1 MMLNKTTLMSVF
13 ATLVLA
19 LTAGANAAGGG
30 GFELHANNDVGNVNS
45 LQRGARNFF
54 NYCAGCHSA
63 KYVRYSRI
71 AQDLDLS
78 EDMVLENFMF
88 GQGKV
93 GDTVGAAMSA
103 EHAQQWFGAVPPDL
117 SLTGRSKGADWIY
130 SFLMAFYADPGRELG
145 VNNLVLEG
153 AAMPHVL
160 ADLQGLR
167 GLKKADA
174 DHEDDHADEGGH
186 GGGESPFVQ
195 LTEGKLTPVEYE
207 EFVRDTVNFLDY
219 IGEPMQMQRRSLGI
233 KVIAYLV
240 LLFVLAYLLKQEF
253 WKDIH

>member
-1 MMLNKTTLMSVF
+1 MIKFMQAAL
-13 ATLVLA
+13 ATAAVLVMFN
-19 LTAGANAAGGG
+19 ANAAGGAAG
-30 GFELHANNDVGNVNS
+30 VMQHADNDVGNVNS

-71 AQDLDLS
+71 AEDLDLS

-93 GDTVGAAMSA
+93 GNTVSVAMQGQNA
-103 EHAQQWFGAVPPDL
+103 IDWFGVVPPDL

-130 SFLMAFYADPGRELG
+130 SFLMSFYQDESRELG
-145 VNNLVLEG
+145 VNNLVLVG

-167 GLKKADA
+167 APEYKTVTDSEGH
-174 DHEDDHADEGGH
+174 DHEEFSG
-186 GGGESPFVQ
+186 FRQV
-195 LTEGKLTPVEYE
+195 TEGSLSEEEYA
-207 EFVRDTVNFLDY
+207 EFVRDITNFLDY
-219 IGEPMQMQRRSLGI
+219 AAEPMQMERRRLGV
-233 KVIAYLV
+233 KVLAYMV
-240 LLFVLAYLLKQEF
+240 LLFVLAYAMKQEF
-253 WKDIH
+253 WKDVH

>member
-1 MMLNKTTLMSVF
+1 MVNKTTLISVV
-13 ATLVLA
+13 ATA
-19 LTAGANAAGGG
+19 LMALSMGANAAGGG
-30 GFELHANNDVGNVNS
+30 GFALHADNDVGNINS

-71 AQDLDLS
+71 AEDLELS

-93 GDTVGAAMSA
+93 GHTVSAAMTD
-103 EHAQQWFGAVPPDL
+103 EHAEQWFGAVPPDL

-130 SFLMAFYADPGRELG
+130 SFLMAFYADPSRELG
-145 VNNLVLEG
+145 VNNLVLVG

-167 GLKKADA
+167 GLKGADDHHGE
-174 DHEDDHADEGGH
+174 DHEDAGH
-186 GGGESPFVQ
+186 GDDSSPLVQ
-195 LTEGKLTPVEYE
+195 LTEGSLTPVEYE

-233 KVIAYLV
+233 KVLAYLV
-240 LLFVLAYLLKQEF
+240 LLFVLAYALKQEF

>member
-1 MMLNKTTLMSVF
+1 MMVNKKTLMSVL
-13 ATLVLA
+13 ATVMLA
-19 LTAGANAAGGG
+19 LTAGAHAAGGG
-30 GFELHANNDVGNVNS
+30 GFELHANNDVGNINS

-71 AQDLDLS
+71 AEDLELS
-78 EDMVLENFMF
+78 EDMVLDNFMF

-93 GDTVGAAMSA
+93 GDTVGAAMTA
-103 EHAQQWFGAVPPDL
+103 EHAEQWFAAVPPDL

-130 SFLMAFYADPGRELG
+130 SFLMAFYSDPSRELG

-160 ADLQGLR
+160 AELQGLR
-167 GLKKADA
+167 GLRKADG
-174 DHEDDHADEGGH
+174 DHEDGHEDAGHGDDEG
-186 GGGESPFVQ
+186 PLVQ
-195 LTEGKLTPVEYE
+195 LTEGTLTPVEYE
-207 EFVRDTVNFLDY
+207 GFVRDTVNFLDY
-219 IGEPMQMQRRSLGI
+219 IGEPMQTQRRSLGV

-240 LLFVLAYLLKQEF
+240 LLFVLAYALKQEF